1 MQWKKKFNSTKTKQ
15 NIDGRTKKKDF
26 LAFMK
31 SYGIELLEWIQPGTF
46 WSFLQA
52 QFVKIKKN
60 DKIITC

>member
-31 SYGIELLEWIQPGTF
+31 SYGIELLEWI
-46 WSFLQA
+46 
-52 QFVKIKKN
+52 
-60 DKIITC
+60 